1 MLAGAALQLSTG
13 AADPSILSYPWG
25 MIAASNYLYLLI
37 LISFNREKWKWTE
50 WLYNRQT
57 YISSLA
63 TMLIL
68 TLLFGLI
75 RQDGREEGILGIL
88 GFTQMRTSWI
98 FILNIIHLMT
108 ILGVRSI
115 EEIRR
120 FNRQRL
126 PVTIIHLS
134 FFAILAAAI
143 FGSGEKTRITVTAV
157 QGEPTNTGTTKE
169 GKIVRLPFTL
179 RLKKF
184 SIEEYPPRIHIL
196 TDDNLTKEHISIEAG
211 GDKGHIGTWQIE
223 CLEYLESAGIMPGDS
238 TYMTI
243 SHVGATTATRLRAT
257 NGNHTVEGWA
267 SCGSHIF
274 PGSTIPLPD
283 GTALVMP
290 QREAKKY
297 LSLME
302 LQEKGQK
309 SEHEISVN
317 HPASVGAWKIY
328 QSAYDRTRGKWS
340 TITVLEC
347 VKDSSYPIIHAA
359 MWIIMAAGATMFII
373 GSRRKKENKR

>member
-1 MLAGAALQLSTG
+1 
-13 AADPSILSYPWG
+13 
-25 MIAASNYLYLLI
+25 
-37 LISFNREKWKWTE
+37 
-50 WLYNRQT
+50 
-57 YISSLA
+57 
-63 TMLIL
+63 
-68 TLLFGLI
+68 
-75 RQDGREEGILGIL
+75 
-88 GFTQMRTSWI
+88 
-98 FILNIIHLMT
+98 
-108 ILGVRSI
+108 
-115 EEIRR
+115 
-120 FNRQRL
+120 
-126 PVTIIHLS
+126 
-134 FFAILAAAI
+134 
-143 FGSGEKTRITVTAV
+143 
-157 QGEPTNTGTTKE
+157 
-169 GKIVRLPFTL
+169 
-179 RLKKF
+179 
-184 SIEEYPPRIHIL
+184 
-196 TDDNLTKEHISIEAG
+196 
-211 GDKGHIGTWQIE
+211 
-223 CLEYLESAGIMPGDS
+223 MPGDS